1 MKRRPPGPG
10 ERVRDAELPSRV
22 LRAFEARARERGL
35 RAVVMAE
42 LARDLGVS
50 TRTLYRAFP
59 TKAALVHAVL
69 EGWARDVEAAQPERG
84 VRTPDPVARVHAA
97 AVAWLEGSGRF
108 SQAFWAELAR
118 DFPRSHTL
126 YARTLRDVLARAR
139 EGLEDQ
145 LRPGLSTE
153 LAFAVLVAAIA
164 RAVAPDVCQRA
175 NATRSDAA
183 RVAIEIW
190 ARGALRPRLRIV

>member
-1 MKRRPPGPG
+1 MKRRPPDAGD
-10 ERVRDAELPSRV
+10 RALDAELPSRI

-59 TKAALVHAVL
+59 TKAALVHALL
-69 EGWARDVEAAQPERG
+69 EGWARDVEEAQPERG
-84 VRTPDPVARVHAA
+84 VRTQDPVARVHAA
-97 AVAWLEGSGRF
+97 AVAWLEASGRF
-108 SQAFWAELAR
+108 SPAFWTELAR
-118 DFPRSHTL
+118 DFPRSHAL
-126 YARTLRDVLARAR
+126 FARTLRDVLARVR
-139 EGLEDQ
+139 EGLEDH
-145 LRPGLSTE
+145 LRPGLSAE
-153 LAFAVLVAAIA
+153 LAFAVLVASVA
-164 RAVAPDVCQRA
+164 RAVDPDLCQRA